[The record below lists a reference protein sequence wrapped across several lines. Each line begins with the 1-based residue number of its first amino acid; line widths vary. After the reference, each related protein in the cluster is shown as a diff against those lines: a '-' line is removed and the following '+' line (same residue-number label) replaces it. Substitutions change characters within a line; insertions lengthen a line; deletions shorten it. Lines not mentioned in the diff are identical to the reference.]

1 MLRTHPR
8 QILAV
13 ILTSLFLLTACG
25 TGGNGTKSASTSAST
40 TADNGTWIA
49 AEVCTEA
56 LTKQKAGQSDD
67 AIVALDKAVADTA
80 ASAAVSNPKWK
91 DLAKATSDWALTGQ
105 DLAEI
110 TKRLQTKTMSDA
122 EFMTE
127 MAQVSARVGDARRGL
142 IAACR
147 IVKASGGKVDETLL
161 NSL

>member
-56 LTKQKAGQSDD
+56 LTKQTGLSDD

-91 DLAKATSDWALTGQ
+91 DLAKATSDWALTRQ
-105 DLAEI
+105 DLAQI
-110 TKRLQTKTMSDA
+110 TKRLQTMSDA